1 MVTSHRSLVF
11 LLLFIVGYHLS
22 DGKSRYGRYQ
32 NYDKKCQLRLY
43 AVPEFRV
50 SNDIIDSDM
59 RVRRQRRNDKSLST
73 IGKDDLKSFSLWK
86 NLKGGNEGRGN
97 EIYIHKYLNCL
108 YLWSKLEN
116 IFSGNCCWKLYTR
129 RYFRGRKTIVAGN
142 IEVRT
147 LRRLGRGNRKIRS
160 VKQYESCEDM
170 L

>member
-73 IGKDDLKSFSLWK
+73 IGKDDLKFFFCEK
-86 NLKGGNEGRGN
+86 NLKGGNKGRGK
-97 EIYIHKYLNCL
+97 IYISTSTAYIYEVNLKIFFQETAAGNFIPADISEVAKQ
-108 YLWSKLEN
+108 LWLVTLKLEHYVV
-116 IFSGNCCWKLYTR
+116 WVVE
-129 RYFRGRKTIVAGN
+129 IVKFD
-142 IEVRT
+142 R
-147 LRRLGRGNRKIRS
+147 
-160 VKQYESCEDM
+160 
-170 L
+170 

>member
-1 MVTSHRSLVF
+1 MVF

-86 NLKGGNEGRGN
+86 NLKGGNEGRGK
-97 EIYIHKYLNCL
+97 IYISTSTAYIYQVNLKIFFQETAAGNFILADISEVAKQ
-108 YLWSKLEN
+108 LWLVTLKLEHYVVWVVEIVKFDRWSN
-116 IFSGNCCWKLYTR
+116 MTVVKTCYNKL
-129 RYFRGRKTIVAGN
+129 
-142 IEVRT
+142 
-147 LRRLGRGNRKIRS
+147 
-160 VKQYESCEDM
+160 Q
-170 L
+170 

>member
-1 MVTSHRSLVF
+1 MVTSQRSLVF

-73 IGKDDLKSFSLWK
+73 IGKDDLKSFFFCEK
-86 NLKGGNEGRGN
+86 NLKGEMRGGG
-97 EIYIHKYLNCL
+97 KY
-108 YLWSKLEN
+108 
-116 IFSGNCCWKLYTR
+116 T
-129 RYFRGRKTIVAGN
+129 
-142 IEVRT
+142 
-147 LRRLGRGNRKIRS
+147 
-160 VKQYESCEDM
+160 
-170 L
+170 